1 MTDSVVA
8 TVTTTFAPWPN
19 DLSAVGYFSS
29 AAGVVGTVSC
39 SASYAFTIKS
49 SSGICCHTA
58 SKDDCLWNNRC
69 SGSMVIWEDGSSS
82 TCLNNNLCRTTTLF
96 AQERSADWTAKMA
109 WCMVDGIP
117 NTLYRT
123 FTGTQ
128 LTLVPADSFTTTLD
142 PEPTTTTTRS
152 PIPTST
158 ETTLT
163 TTASTTSIDPSDLGA
178 QRTDE
183 AQPDDDGGSNV
194 GAIAG
199 GVVGGVAGLA
209 LIILAVWFV
218 LRRQKKK
225 NAEMREIGVGYT
237 APEPK

>member
-8 TVTTTFAPWPN
+8 TVTTTFSPWPN

-39 SASYAFTIKS
+39 SPSYAFTIKS

-58 SKDDCLWNNRC
+58 SRDDCFWNNRC

-128 LTLVPADSFTTTLD
+128 LTLVPADSTTTTS
-142 PEPTTTTTRS
+142 EPDTTTTTTRS

-163 TTASTTSIDPSDLGA
+163 TTASTTSGDPSGVVVPPTPTP
-178 QRTDE
+178 R
-183 AQPDDDGGSNV
+183 PDDDGPNK

-209 LIILAVWFV
+209 LIILAAWFV
-218 LRRQKKK
+218 MRRQKKK